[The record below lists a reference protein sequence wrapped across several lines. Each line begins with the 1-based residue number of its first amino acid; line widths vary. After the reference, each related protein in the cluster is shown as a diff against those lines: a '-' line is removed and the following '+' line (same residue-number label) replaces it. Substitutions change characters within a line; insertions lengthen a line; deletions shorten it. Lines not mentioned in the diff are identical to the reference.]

1 MCKPTASLRQ
11 ALRKLGGTSSAVA
24 YAVTGAKENRMQ
36 GYALTFLGCA
46 VCSLILFVY
55 DVTPNVLKLG
65 KIAVA
70 VFGALFIGAE
80 ILALIG

>member
-1 MCKPTASLRQ
+1 MQS
-11 ALRKLGGTSSAVA
+11 
-24 YAVTGAKENRMQ
+24 YAM
-36 GYALTFLGCA
+36 TFLGCA
-46 VCSLILFVY
+46 VCSFVLFAY

-80 ILALIG
+80 ILALLG